1 MNAFKKSVLSL
12 AGAAARWLPDGVK
25 QEIYRHPRL
34 ARLLRRALN
43 RAAPGGLGVV
53 EVASGGLAGMKL
65 ELDMQ
70 AEKTYWLGTYEP
82 ELQAAIADLVQ
93 PGWVVYDVGA
103 NIGYITLLLARAV
116 GDAGFVYAFEPLPEN
131 QPRLQ
136 RNLELNGMQG
146 RVECFAA
153 AVVDQRQEV
162 DFLTGP
168 SHKMGKV
175 QGSAGQDKIAYGAS
189 IRVPGFPLDEFAD
202 EAGHRSPDLIKMDI
216 EGGEILALPG
226 MQGLLATRK
235 PLVFLELHGPQ
246 AAKAAWETFNLAGYQ
261 VCRMEAGYPAVAS
274 LAELNWKEYLVAQPP
289 RSEPG

>member
-1 MNAFKKSVLSL
+1 VNAIKKSILSL
-12 AGAAARWLPDGVK
+12 AGTAARWLPDGVK
-25 QEIYRHPRL
+25 QEIYRHPGL
-34 ARLLRRALN
+34 ARPLRRALN

-53 EVASGGLAGMKL
+53 EVAAGGLAGMKL
-65 ELDMQ
+65 ELDLQ

-103 NIGYITLLLARAV
+103 NIGYITLLLAQSV
-116 GDAGFVYAFEPLPEN
+116 GEAGCVVAFEPLPEN
-131 QPRLQ
+131 LPRLQ
-136 RNLELNGMQG
+136 RNLELNGLQG

-153 AVVDQRQEV
+153 AVIDQRKEV

-175 QGSAGQDKIAYGAS
+175 QGSAGQDKIAYGTP
-189 IRVPGFPLDEFAD
+189 IRVPGFSLDEFVA
-202 EAGHRSPDLIKMDI
+202 EVGRRPPDLIKMDI

-246 AAKAAWETFNLAGYQ
+246 AAEMAWETFHLAGYR
-261 VCRMEAGYPAVAS
+261 VCRMEAGYPAVTSQA
-274 LAELNWKEYLVAQPP
+274 ALNWKEYLVALPN
-289 RSEPG
+289 RRESG